1 MNLREKKT
9 LQNSENRASDGSRV
23 AAALSVCELL
33 ADAASEG
40 LASSIF
46 SNAAGLIQTLADS
59 IHHNN
64 APISNLSQ
72 IIIKGNRKS

>member
-1 MNLREKKT
+1 MNLREKKKKT
-9 LQNSENRASDGSRV
+9 LQNSENRASDGSTV

-33 ADAASEG
+33 ADAASD
-40 LASSIF
+40 SIF

>member
-1 MNLREKKT
+1 MKYNIDNNELEEKKT
-9 LQNSENRASDGSRV
+9 LQKSENRASDGSTV
-23 AAALSVCELL
+23 AAALSGCELL

-46 SNAAGLIQTLADS
+46 SNVPGLIQTLADS
-59 IHHNN
+59 IYHDN

-72 IIIKGNRKS
+72 II

>member
-1 MNLREKKT
+1 MKYNIDNNELEENKNLAELRESSFRWV
-9 LQNSENRASDGSRV
+9 NSSRR
-23 AAALSVCELL
+23 
-33 ADAASEG
+33 ASEG